1 MSWFDNI
8 SKGADSVMDWMGGG
22 KKGGGGGE
30 AKQAPAAAAVA
41 GGAHEAPAAEKS
53 PWGESSWAKATGLAP
68 WAKALGAGQGPE
80 QDPSKG
86 GTMASRV
93 DHQLLTG
100 YGTRERPKGG
110 DSAGD
115 IVSGDGQF
123 RRNTIEG
130 DKKVTGFGRDTEKG
144 GFKTPEYNS
153 WSANGRSFGNRTED
167 VEADELGSKG
177 KATAAPTV
185 WQPSLDKIG
194 NSDRDKP
201 GYDPRS
207 TGYNNRSGVLTKDDA
222 GSKIDDQKK
231 SGQGGGYSD
240 GGSFRSSK
248 GGSFSGRTGLGAEK
262 YNSETGKMEA
272 DPTGK
277 FTTGHNGKGS
287 MGIAGWEGQWGAEEK
302 GGWRATAMSENKQHS
317 ATAEAGWV
325 ASGGASG
332 SYGLDTAKGA
342 YAQGGF
348 GGKVGAYAQADA
360 DTKTS
365 AVKVGGVDYDM
376 GAGVHGEAFVGA
388 KAGASGEIGLG
399 PDFIGAKGNI
409 GAFAGF
415 EAAGDLHANLG
426 PLGAK
431 AGGSVMA
438 GAGIGAEGDLSYKD
452 GKFHVGGKMFA
463 ALGYGGALSAD
474 MTIDVGAMGRSAHAL
489 GSAAGTAMYNG
500 GAAAGTAIYNGGA
513 AAGTAIYNGG
523 AAAGTA
529 IYNGGAAAGTAIYN
543 GGAAAAEG
551 IGNAANATWNA
562 GASAV
567 SSVLS
572 W

>member
-8 SKGADSVMDWMGGG
+8 SEGAGAAMNWMRG
-22 KKGGGGGE
+22 KGGGGE
-30 AKQAPAAAAVA
+30 AKQAAPAAAPAAGATPAA
-41 GGAHEAPAAEKS
+41 GGSA
-53 PWGESSWAKATGLAP
+53 WGESTWAKATGLAP
-68 WAKALGAGQGPE
+68 WASALGVGQG
-80 QDPSKG
+80 SKP
-86 GTMASRV
+86 ASPV
-93 DHQLLTG
+93 G
-100 YGTRERPKGG
+100 PGG
-110 DSAGD
+110 DGD
-115 IVSGDGQF
+115 F
-123 RRNTIEG
+123 RSNKIEG
-130 DKKVTGFGRDTEKG
+130 EKKVTGFGRDTEKG
-144 GFKTPEYNS
+144 GFKTPEYNN
-153 WSANGRSFGNRTED
+153 WSATGKSYGDRKED
-167 VEADELGSKG
+167 VEDAEAGKKG
-177 KATAAPTV
+177 KAAAAPTV

-194 NSDRDKP
+194 NSDPTKP

-207 TGYNNRSGVLTKDDA
+207 TGYNNRSGVLSKDDA
-222 GSKIDDQKK
+222 AAQIDEQAKPGGS
-231 SGQGGGYSD
+231 GGGYSD
-240 GGSFRSSK
+240 HGSFRSSK
-248 GGSFSGRTGLGAEK
+248 YGGYSGGTGLASEK
-262 YNSETGKMEA
+262 WDDKAGKMVA
-272 DPTGK
+272 DPNAK
-277 FTTGHNGKGS
+277 FTVGHAGKGS

-302 GGWRATAMSENKQHS
+302 GGVRATAMSANKQHS
-317 ATAEAGWV
+317 ASAEAGWV

-348 GGKVGAYAQADA
+348 GGKVGAYAQGDA

-365 AVKVGGVDYDM
+365 SVKVGGVDYDM
-376 GAGVHGEAFVGA
+376 GAGLHGEAFVGA

-409 GAFAGF
+409 GAFAGA
-415 EAAGDLHANLG
+415 EAAGDVHANLG
-426 PLGAK
+426 PIGAK

-474 MTIDVGAMGRSAHAL
+474 LTIDVGAMGRSAHAL
-489 GSAAGTAMYNG
+489 GSAAADGIATAGAYVGNGLYNG
-500 GAAAGTAIYNGGA
+500 GAAAIEGIGNAGA
-513 AAGTAIYNGG
+513 AAGN
-523 AAAGTA
+523 
-529 IYNGGAAAGTAIYN
+529 AIYN

-551 IGNAANATWNA
+551 IGNAASATWNA